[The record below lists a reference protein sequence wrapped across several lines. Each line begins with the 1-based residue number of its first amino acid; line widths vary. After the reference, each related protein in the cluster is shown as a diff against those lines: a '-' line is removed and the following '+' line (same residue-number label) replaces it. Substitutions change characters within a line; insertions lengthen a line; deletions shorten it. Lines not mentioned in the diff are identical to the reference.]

1 MVGIRPRSWKPLTLL
16 ALAMQLAIPL
26 LAPQGASGGVPP
38 LPVVTSNTV
47 LADFVR
53 NIGGDAVQIR
63 ALAPAGSDPH
73 TFQPTPDTMK
83 ILSQARVAFFNGS
96 GLEEWWGK
104 TVTSVGRKDLPVVE
118 LSRGLATI
126 QTSGHEHGGHSHA
139 EGVDPHVW
147 LDPILVKQYV
157 NKIREA
163 LAREDQANAARYAE
177 RTAAYQVM
185 LEELDAWIRA
195 EIGTIPEGRR
205 KIVTFHNAFQYFANR
220 YGLAVKG
227 YIVVSPGKEPS
238 AKGLAELVRRIRQ
251 DQVPAVFAEADFNP
265 KILESLGRD
274 AGVKVVTNLYDGSLS
289 AGPPADTYLNLMRHN
304 TTQMVS
310 ALR

>member
-1 MVGIRPRSWKPLTLL
+1 MLGIRRHSWKPLALL
-16 ALAMQLAIPL
+16 ALTGLLAVPL
-26 LAPQGASGGVPP
+26 LAPRSVSGGIPP

-53 NIGGDAVQIR
+53 NIGGDAVQVR

-83 ILSQARVAFFNGS
+83 VLAQARLAFFNGS

-104 TVTSVGRKDLPVVE
+104 SVASVGRKDLPVVE

-126 QTSGHEHGGHSHA
+126 KTSGHEHAGHSHT
-139 EGVDPHVW
+139 EGMDPHVW

-157 NKIREA
+157 NRIREA

-177 RTAAYQVM
+177 RTTAYQGT
-185 LEELDAWIRA
+185 LDELDVWIRT

-205 KIVTFHNAFQYFANR
+205 MIVTFHNAFQYFANR
-220 YGLAVKG
+220 YGLTVKG
-227 YIVVSPGKEPS
+227 YVVASPGKEPS
-238 AKGLAELVRRIRQ
+238 AKALAELVRRIHQ
-251 DQVPAVFAEADFNP
+251 DRVPAVFAEADFNP
-265 KILESLGRD
+265 KILETLGRD
-274 AGVKVVTNLYDGSLS
+274 AGVKVVTNLHDGSLS

-304 TTQMVS
+304 TTQIVN